1 MPLIKTVL
9 ETGIKTRIKALEP
22 KFIKSLDGGPLSVQ
36 IANAET
42 IYDALGNIRTKC
54 QALGAAGAYSEII
67 VKQITS
73 NEWSN
78 AIAKQVIDLLAD
90 EVSKIV
96 ADEVDKYIK
105 SATVIVPPGQA
116 LYAGDSTGGGPGA
129 TTAPSPPALIS

>member
-9 ETGIKTRIKALEP
+9 ETGIKSRIKLLEP
-22 KFIKSLDGGPLSVQ
+22 NFIKNLDGGPLAIQ

-42 IYDALGNIRTKC
+42 IYGALGNINTKC
-54 QALGAAGAYSEII
+54 KALSASGGWNEMI
-67 VKQITS
+67 VKQITA
-73 NEWSN
+73 NEWAN

-105 SATVIVPPGQA
+105 SATIIVPPGQA
-116 LYAGDSTGGGPGA
+116 LYAGDSVGGGPGA

>member
-22 KFIKSLDGGPLSVQ
+22 KFIKNLDGGPLSIQ

-42 IYDALGNIRTKC
+42 IYDALGNIATKC
-54 QALGAAGAYSEII
+54 QALGAAGAYSSQI
-67 VKQITS
+67 VKQIS
-73 NEWSN
+73 ANEWSN

-105 SATVIVPPGQA
+105 SATVIIPPGQA
-116 LYAGDSTGGGPGA
+116 LYAGDSVGGGPGA